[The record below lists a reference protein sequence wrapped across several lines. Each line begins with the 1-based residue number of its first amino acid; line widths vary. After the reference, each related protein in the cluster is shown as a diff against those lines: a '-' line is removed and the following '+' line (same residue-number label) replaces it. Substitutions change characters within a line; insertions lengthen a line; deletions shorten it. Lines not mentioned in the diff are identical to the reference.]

1 MAYRADV
8 EEGSSS
14 LVWFVTGAAIGAVL
28 GVLYAPKAGS
38 EIRGTLGDYA
48 RDVGERSKG
57 LAGRISDRIPARV
70 KAAAGF
76 GAIKEGGREAF
87 REAKNEVR
95 DRLS

>member
-1 MAYRADV
+1 MAYYEED
-8 EEGSSS
+8 EGSSTF
-14 LVWFVTGAAIGAVL
+14 LWLVTGVAIGAVL

-38 EIRGTLGDYA
+38 EMRASLGDYTG
-48 RDVGERSKG
+48 DVGERAKS
-57 LAGRISDRIPARV
+57 LASRISEKIPARV

-87 REAKNEVR
+87 REAKEGIE

>member
-1 MAYRADV
+1 MAYHAKEDS
-8 EEGSSS
+8 SSS

-28 GVLYAPKAGS
+28 GVLYSPKAGT
-38 EIRGTLGDYA
+38 EVRGSLGDYA
-48 RDVGERSKG
+48 RDFGRRGRS

-76 GAIKEGGREAF
+76 GAIKSGGAEALREA
-87 REAKNEVR
+87 RSSVE